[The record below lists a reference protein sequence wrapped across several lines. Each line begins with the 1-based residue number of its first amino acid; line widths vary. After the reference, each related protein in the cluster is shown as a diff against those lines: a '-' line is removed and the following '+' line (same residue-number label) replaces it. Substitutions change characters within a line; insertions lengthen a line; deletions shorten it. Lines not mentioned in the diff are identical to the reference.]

1 MNVSMQIGFSQR
13 IQLEW
18 LEQTAQLFL
27 GESSRSQIENALH
40 DILRD
45 RLSVGSNA
53 RRNSR
58 EKAITILK
66 KIWVTVPKQRE
77 SFRDDAVNLLKQLP
91 ESSHLPIHWGM
102 SMSAYPFF
110 GVVAEAVGRLFRL
123 QSEISSSQIQRRI
136 KEELGERETVARA
149 ARRILRCF
157 VDWGVL
163 QDTGK
168 KGIYRAAPRLP
179 VKDKRLKSWLI
190 EAALISCEFKSLPLR
205 NVFEKPVFFPF
216 KIKQITSRELESN
229 YRLDFFRHGLD
240 EDMVTLKKDNNL
252 MKMGQ

>member
-1 MNVSMQIGFSQR
+1 MQIGFSQR

-27 GESSRSQIENALH
+27 VGSSKSQIEMALQ

-45 RLSVGSNA
+45 RLAVGSNA

-58 EKAITILK
+58 EKAITILM
-66 KIWVTVPKQRE
+66 KIWVTVPKHRE
-77 SFRDDAVNLLKQLP
+77 PFRDDAVNLLKQLP

-102 SMSAYPFF
+102 SMSSYPFF
-110 GVVAEAVGRLFRL
+110 GVIAEAVGRLFKLR
-123 QSEISSSQIQRRI
+123 SEIASSQIQRRI
-136 KEELGERETVARA
+136 KEELGERETVARST
-149 ARRILRCF
+149 RRILRCF

-163 QDTGK
+163 QDTGE
-168 KGIYRAAPRLP
+168 KGIYKAVPQLP

-190 EAALISCEFKSLPLR
+190 EAALISCKFNSLPLR
-205 NVFEKPVFFPF
+205 SVFEKPVFFPF

-229 YRLDFFRHGLD
+229 SRLDSFRHGLD
-240 EDMVTLKKDNNL
+240 EDMVTVRKVR
-252 MKMGQ
+252 GARPQS

>member
-1 MNVSMQIGFSQR
+1 MQIGFSQR

-27 GESSRSQIENALH
+27 GGSSKAQIEMVLQ
-40 DILRD
+40 DILRE
-45 RLSVGSNA
+45 RLAVGSNA

-58 EKAITILK
+58 EKTISILM
-66 KIWVTVPKQRE
+66 KIWVTVPKHLE
-77 SFRDDAVNLLKQLP
+77 LFRDDGVNLLKELP
-91 ESSHLPIHWGM
+91 ESSHLPVHWGM

-110 GVVAEAVGRLFRL
+110 GAVAGAVGRLFKL

-163 QDTGK
+163 QDTGE

-179 VKDKRLKSWLI
+179 VKDKGLKSWLI
-190 EAALISCEFKSLPLR
+190 EAALISCKFNSLPLR
-205 NVFEKPVFFPF
+205 NIFEKPAFFPF

-229 YRLDFFRHGLD
+229 SRLDFFRHGLD
-240 EDMVTLKKDNNL
+240 EDMVTLKSDNNL

>member
-1 MNVSMQIGFSQR
+1 MQIGFSQR

-18 LEQTAQLFL
+18 LEQTAQLYL
-27 GESSRSQIENALH
+27 GGNSKAQIEMVLQ

-53 RRNSR
+53 QRGNK
-58 EKAITILK
+58 EKAITILM
-66 KIWVTVPKQRE
+66 KIWVAVPTHRAQ
-77 SFRDDAVNLLKQLP
+77 FRDDAVNLMKQLP
-91 ESSHLPIHWGM
+91 ESSHFPIHWGM

-110 GVVAEAVGRLFRL
+110 GAVAEAVGRLFTL
-123 QSEISSSQIQRRI
+123 QSEITSSQIQRRI
-136 KEELGERETVARA
+136 REELGERETVARA

-168 KGIYRAAPRLP
+168 KGIYRAAPQLP

-190 EAALISCEFKSLPLR
+190 EAALISCEFNSLPLR
-205 NVFEKPVFFPF
+205 NVFEKPAFFPF
-216 KIKQITSRELESN
+216 KIKQITSRERESN
-229 YRLDFFRHGLD
+229 SRLDFFRHGLD
-240 EDMVTLKKDNNL
+240 EDMVTMRNDNNQ
-252 MKMGQ
+252 MKTS

>member
-1 MNVSMQIGFSQR
+1 MQIGFSQR

-27 GESSRSQIENALH
+27 GGSSKAQIEMVLQ
-40 DILRD
+40 DILRE
-45 RLSVGSNA
+45 RLAVGSNA

-58 EKAITILK
+58 EKTISILM
-66 KIWVTVPKQRE
+66 KIWVTVPKHLE
-77 SFRDDAVNLLKQLP
+77 LFRDDGVNLLKELP
-91 ESSHLPIHWGM
+91 ESSHLPVHWGM

-110 GVVAEAVGRLFRL
+110 GAVAGAVGRLFKL

-163 QDTGK
+163 QDAGE
-168 KGIYRAAPRLP
+168 KGIYKAAPRLP

-190 EAALISCEFKSLPLR
+190 EAALISCEFNSLPLR

-229 YRLDFFRHGLD
+229 SRLDFFRHGLD
-240 EDMVTLKKDNNL
+240 EDMVTLRNDKNL